1 MIPEENKAF
10 TAILTLSPDDQ
21 ARFGNLVIVA
31 PDLATVTIVDDGN
44 YSGTSHNGPSHER
57 TTSL

>member
-21 ARFGNLVIVA
+21 PRFGNLVIVA
-31 PDLATVTIVDDGN
+31 PHLATVTIVDDGK
-44 YSGTSHNGPSHER
+44 YPGHLLCCKVVLREV
-57 TTSL
+57 L

>member
-10 TAILTLSPDDQ
+10 TVILTLSPDDQ
-21 ARFGNLVIVA
+21 ARFGSLVIVA

-44 YSGTSHNGPSHER
+44 YPAHLLCHKILLREV
-57 TTSL
+57 L